1 MPYSHPHTDNEL
13 NSSER
18 SWVFFGALMLS
29 FVAGFVNAA
38 LLEFFAVPVSHMS
51 GAVSRISIDIGTGN
65 MTDLRLI
72 LSIVGGFLVGAVV
85 SGMIIGGRQLKPG
98 RRYGVVLMIEGLML
112 LAATALLLGSNPLGV
127 PFTAFACGLQNA
139 MASSYYGLVIRT
151 THVTGIVTDLGV
163 MLGQWIRFKDI
174 KPWKLFLL
182 MGILAGFLVGGLTG
196 NVLYGSQ
203 GMIALLLPSLLC
215 LSAGAAYFSW
225 RQKKTPRSR

>member
-1 MPYSHPHTDNEL
+1 MPYSHHPPDENLHPH
-13 NSSER
+13 ER
-18 SWVFFGALMLS
+18 TWVFLGAVLLS

-65 MTDLRLI
+65 MSDLRLI
-72 LSIVGGFLVGAVV
+72 LSIVGGFLIGAVV

-98 RRYGVVLMIEGLML
+98 RRYGVVLMIEGGVL
-112 LAATALLLGSNPLGV
+112 LAATGLLLVSNASGV
-127 PFTAFACGLQNA
+127 TLTAFACGLQNA

-174 KPWKLFLL
+174 KPWKMFLL

-225 RQKKTPRSR
+225 RQRTRI

>member
-1 MPYSHPHTDNEL
+1 MPYSHHPPDDDLHPNER
-13 NSSER
+13 N
-18 SWVFFGALMLS
+18 WVFLGAVLLS

-72 LSIVGGFLVGAVV
+72 LSIVGGFLIGAIV

-98 RRYGVVLMIEGLML
+98 RRYGVVLMLEGGVL
-112 LAATALLLGSNPLGV
+112 LSATALLLASHPVGV
-127 PFTAFACGLQNA
+127 TLTAFACGLQNA

-163 MLGQWIRFKDI
+163 MLGQWIRYKEI
-174 KPWKLFLL
+174 KPWKMVLL
-182 MGILAGFLVGGLTG
+182 MGLLGGFLIGGLTG
-196 NVLYGSQ
+196 NVMYGSA
-203 GMIALLLPSLLC
+203 GMVSLLLPSLLC
-215 LSAGAAYFSW
+215 LSAGGAYFSW
-225 RQKKTPRSR
+225 RQRTRI

>member
-1 MPYSHPHTDNEL
+1 MPYSHHHADEDL
-13 NSSER
+13 NPAER
-18 SWVFFGALMLS
+18 NWVFMGAVLLS
-29 FVAGFVNAA
+29 FIAGFVNAA

-72 LSIVGGFLVGAVV
+72 VSIVGGFLIGAIV
-85 SGMIIGGRQLKPG
+85 SGMIIGGQHLKPG
-98 RRYGVVLMIEGLML
+98 RRYGVVLMIEGGVL
-112 LAATALLLGSNPLGV
+112 LSATALLLLNHPIGV
-127 PFTAFACGLQNA
+127 TLTAFACGLQNA

-182 MGILAGFLVGGLTG
+182 MGLLGGFLIGGLSG
-196 NVLYGSQ
+196 NLLYGSA
-203 GMIALLLPSLLC
+203 GMISLLLPSLLC
-215 LSAGAAYFSW
+215 LSAGGAYFSW
-225 RQKKTPRSR
+225 RQRTRI